1 MPFHL
6 MESCIALH
14 RQFVFLHQSTPKASS
29 ATYDINNQLTMKC
42 AIQMTHKSV
51 TSVHNQHK
59 LIKEKDTS
67 LQTCVCTCATS
78 TLLNKY
84 IIPKKHVGDKELK
97 LKRQCCNINE
107 FHTPLLPP
115 WRNFA
120 TSKKLLQTETF
131 TCIPI

>member
-1 MPFHL
+1 MNY
-6 MESCIALH
+6 I
-14 RQFVFLHQSTPKASS
+14 QFDNYTYNLLYMCKFNSS
-29 ATYDINNQLTMKC
+29 Q
-42 AIQMTHKSV
+42 Q
-51 TSVHNQHK
+51 VHH
-59 LIKEKDTS
+59 
-67 LQTCVCTCATS
+67 
-78 TLLNKY
+78 
-84 IIPKKHVGDKELK
+84 PKKHVGDKELK